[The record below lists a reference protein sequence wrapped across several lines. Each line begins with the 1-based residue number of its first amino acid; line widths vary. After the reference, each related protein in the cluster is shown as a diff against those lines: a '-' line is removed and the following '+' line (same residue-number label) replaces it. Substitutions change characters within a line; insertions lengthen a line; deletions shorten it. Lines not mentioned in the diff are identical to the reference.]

1 MAPLLSILFWAFL
14 HSCLRFLVSQ
24 VLLLALPCI
33 SVVLHRIT
41 QVLTLSQEGE
51 IFLGPGSIFH
61 LQVISGQDIFF
72 DSSKLNNGSLET
84 SGFLKAQQ
92 NDLSGNLFPYSMS

>member
-1 MAPLLSILFWAFL
+1 MSW
-14 HSCLRFLVSQ
+14 
-24 VLLLALPCI
+24 VLLLALSCV

-51 IFLGPGSIFH
+51 IFLDPGSIFL
-61 LQVISGQDIFF
+61 LQGISGHDIFF
-72 DSSKLNNGSLET
+72 DFSKLNNGSLES

-92 NDLSGNLFPYSMS
+92 NLFPYSMS

>member
-1 MAPLLSILFWAFL
+1 MSW
-14 HSCLRFLVSQ
+14 
-24 VLLLALPCI
+24 VLLLALSCV

-51 IFLGPGSIFH
+51 IFLDPGSIFL
-61 LQVISGQDIFF
+61 LQGISGHDIFF
-72 DSSKLNNGSLET
+72 DSSKLNNGSLES

-92 NDLSGNLFPYSMS
+92 NLFPYSMS

>member
-1 MAPLLSILFWAFL
+1 MSW
-14 HSCLRFLVSQ
+14 
-24 VLLLALPCI
+24 VLLLALSCV

-51 IFLGPGSIFH
+51 IFLDPGSIFL
-61 LQVISGQDIFF
+61 LQGISGHDIFF
-72 DSSKLNNGSLET
+72 DSSKLNNGSLES

-92 NDLSGNLFPYSMS
+92 NLFPYSMP

>member
-14 HSCLRFLVSQ
+14 HSCLRFLVSR

-51 IFLGPGSIFH
+51 IFLGPGSIFL
-61 LQVISGQDIFF
+61 LQVISDIFF

-92 NDLSGNLFPYSMS
+92 NLFPYSMS

>member
-1 MAPLLSILFWAFL
+1 MAPLLSILSWAFL
-14 HSCLRFLVSQ
+14 HSRLRFLVSW
-24 VLLLALPCI
+24 VLLLALSCV

-51 IFLGPGSIFH
+51 IFLDPGSIF
-61 LQVISGQDIFF
+61 LLRGISGHDIFF
-72 DSSKLNNGSLET
+72 DFSKLNNGSLES

-92 NDLSGNLFPYSMS
+92 NLFPYSMS